1 MSSDRSEAFAAVLD
15 ETLRSLR
22 GTFASRRTRSFAWR
36 TEQLKRMRKL
46 VVENESA
53 IADALQKDLGKSP
66 FESAITETIVV
77 VKEIDHALAHL
88 AEWMR
93 PERVST
99 PLVHQLGSSQILRE
113 PLGVVLV
120 IAPWNYPFQLALAP
134 IVAAI
139 AAGNAVLLKP
149 SEVASHTSTVLATL
163 FPKYLDRDALRVL
176 EGGVSETSAILE
188 QRFDHIFFTG
198 STTVGRIVAKAAA
211 PHLTPVTLEL
221 GGKSPTIV
229 LADANLEVAA
239 KRIVWGK
246 FLNAGQTCI
255 APDYILVEKSVE
267 AALIEKLKAAI
278 VTFYG
283 ESPKVSPDFARIVS
297 DKHFA
302 RLASMI
308 EDGELVH
315 GGETATAERY
325 IAPTLLK
332 APKPD
337 SRLMQEEIFGPL
349 LPILAIDGVDD
360 AIRFVLE
367 RPKPLALYIFTES
380 DRAADRIL
388 EHTSSGGACINDTV
402 SHFAVD
408 DLPFGGVGESG
419 MGAYHGRYGFE
430 IFSHRKGV
438 LDRST
443 RIDPFLRYPPY
454 DGTKQKWVR
463 RLL

>member
-1 MSSDRSEAFAAVLD
+1 MSTDRSETFAAALD

-22 GTFASRRTRSFAWR
+22 DTFASRRTRSFAWR
-36 TEQLKRMRKL
+36 AEQLKRMRKM
-46 VVENESA
+46 VVENENE
-53 IADALQKDLGKSP
+53 IATALQKDLGKSP
-66 FESAITETIVV
+66 FESAITDTIVV
-77 VKEIDHALAHL
+77 TKEIDHALAHL

-120 IAPWNYPFQLALAP
+120 IAPWNYPFQLALTP
-134 IVAAI
+134 MVAAI

-163 FPKYLDRDALRVL
+163 LPKYLDRDALRVL
-176 EGGVSETSAILE
+176 EGGVAETSAILE
-188 QRFDHIFFTG
+188 RRFDHIFFTG

-229 LADANLEVAA
+229 LADANLDVAA

-267 AALIEKLKAAI
+267 APLIAKLKAAI
-278 VTFYG
+278 LTFYG

-308 EDGELVH
+308 EEGELVH

-332 APKPD
+332 APKPG
-337 SRLMQEEIFGPL
+337 SRLMNEEIFGPI
-349 LPILAIDGVDD
+349 LPIVAIDGVDD

-380 DRAADRIL
+380 GRAADRIL

-402 SHFAVD
+402 SHFAID

-419 MGAYHGRYGFE
+419 MGAYHGRHGFE
-430 IFSHRKGV
+430 TFSHRKGV

-443 RIDPFLRYPPY
+443 RVDPFLRYPPY
-454 DGTKQKWVR
+454 DGVKQKWVR